1 LLKEGFSASCKGAPV
16 REAIAEYLAYL
27 RAERDASA
35 HTLRNYQS
43 DLEQFLAFVRERA
56 GEAEAP
62 RVEAVDHLTVRGFL
76 AWLHGRRASRATV
89 ARKLAALRSFFR
101 YLCREGRVRAN
112 PAELIRGPRL
122 PVRATPHLNVDE
134 AFQLLAAPAR
144 RPEAAPAS
152 KGAEGAELRRARDR
166 AILEVFYGAGLR
178 IGELVALDLPDLDLS
193 EGLTR
198 VRGKG
203 RKERV
208 VPLGSKAVEALTE
221 YLALRETLRSGR
233 RVSADDRAAL
243 FLNHRGGRLT
253 TRGVSQ
259 IVLRYLLS
267 SGVGKKITPHGLRH
281 SFATHLLDAGADLRA
296 IQELLGHARL
306 TTTQRYTHVGLDQV
320 LRVYDSAHPRARADR
335 RSP

>member
-1 LLKEGFSASCKGAPV
+1 MH
-16 REAIAEYLAYL
+16 EAIAEFLAYL

-35 HTLRNYQS
+35 HTLRNYQI
-43 DLEQFLAFVRERA
+43 DLEQFLAFARERTGA
-56 GEAEAP
+56 AEGP
-62 RVEAVDHLTVRGFL
+62 RVDAADHLMVRGFL
-76 AWLHGRRASRATV
+76 AWLHGRRASRATM

-101 YLCREGRVRAN
+101 FLCREGRVGAN
-112 PAELIRGPRL
+112 PAELVRGPRL
-122 PVRATPHLNVDE
+122 PVRTPPHLNVDE

-144 RPEAAPAS
+144 RPEAEPAS
-152 KGAEGAELRRARDR
+152 KGAGTALLRRTRDR

-178 IGELVALDLPDLDLS
+178 IGELVTLDLPDVDLA
-193 EGLTR
+193 EGLAR

-208 VPLGSKAVEALTE
+208 VPVGGKAVEALRE
-221 YLALRETLRSGR
+221 YLAVRETLRAGR
-233 RVSADDRAAL
+233 QVPAGDRAAL

-267 SGVGKKITPHGLRH
+267 SGVGKKVTPHGLRH

-320 LRVYDSAHPRARADR
+320 LRVYDRAHPRARADR
-335 RSP
+335 GTR

>member
-1 LLKEGFSASCKGAPV
+1 V
-16 REAIAEYLAYL
+16 REAIAEFLTYL

-35 HTLRNYQS
+35 HTLRNYQV

-56 GEAEAP
+56 ETATAP
-62 RVEAVDHLTVRGFL
+62 RIDAVDHLTVRGFL
-76 AWLHGRRASRATV
+76 AWLHGRRASRATM

-101 YLCREGRVRAN
+101 YLCREGHLRAN
-112 PAELIRGPRL
+112 PAELVRAPRL
-122 PVRATPHLNVDE
+122 PVRTTPHLNVDE

-144 RPEAAPAS
+144 RPEGEPAS
-152 KGAEGAELRRARDR
+152 KGAEAARRRRARDR

-178 IGELVALDLPDLDLS
+178 IGELVTLDLPDVDLG
-193 EGLTR
+193 EGLAR

-208 VPLGSKAVEALTE
+208 VPVGGQAVEALTE
-221 YLALRETLRSGR
+221 YLAVRETLRAGR
-233 RVSADDRAAL
+233 PVPAGDRAAL

-259 IVLRYLLS
+259 IVLRYLLG
-267 SGVGKKITPHGLRH
+267 SGVGKKVTPHGLRH

-320 LRVYDSAHPRARADR
+320 LRVYDRAHPRARIVR
-335 RSP
+335 GTP

>member
-1 LLKEGFSASCKGAPV
+1 M
-16 REAIAEYLAYL
+16 REAIAAFLGYL

-35 HTLRNYQS
+35 HTLRNYQI
-43 DLEQFLAFVRERA
+43 DLEQFLAFARERT
-56 GEAEAP
+56 GVAEGP
-62 RVEAVDHLTVRGFL
+62 RVDAVDHLMVRGFL
-76 AWLHGRRASRATV
+76 AWLHGRRASRATM

-101 YLCREGRVRAN
+101 FLCREGFARVN
-112 PAELIRGPRL
+112 PAELVRGPRL
-122 PVRATPHLNVDE
+122 PVRTTPHLNVDE

-144 RPEAAPAS
+144 RPEAEPAS
-152 KGAEGAELRRARDR
+152 KGAETALLRRTRDR

-178 IGELVALDLPDLDLS
+178 IGELVSLDQPDVDLG
-193 EGLTR
+193 EGLAR

-208 VPLGSKAVEALTE
+208 VPVGGKAVEALRE
-221 YLALRETLRSGR
+221 YLPVRETLRAGR
-233 RVSADDRAAL
+233 QVPAGDRAAL
-243 FLNHRGGRLT
+243 FLNHRGGRLS

-267 SGVGKKITPHGLRH
+267 SGVGKKVTPHGLRH

-306 TTTQRYTHVGLDQV
+306 ATTQRYTHVGMDQV
-320 LRVYDSAHPRARADR
+320 LRVYDRAHPRARTGR
-335 RSP
+335 GSP

>member
-1 LLKEGFSASCKGAPV
+1 MRAPV
-16 REAIAEYLAYL
+16 REAIAEFLGYL

-43 DLEQFLAFVRERA
+43 DLEQFLTFVRERTGAA
-56 GEAEAP
+56 GAP
-62 RVEAVDHLTVRGFL
+62 RPDAVDHLTVRGFL

-101 YLCREGRVRAN
+101 YLCREGRVKAN
-112 PAELIRGPRL
+112 PAELVRGPRL

-144 RPEAAPAS
+144 RPGAEAAS
-152 KGAEGAELRRARDR
+152 QGAEAAQLLRIRDR

-178 IGELVALDLPDLDLS
+178 IGELVGLDLPDVDLA
-193 EGLTR
+193 EGVAR

-208 VPLGSKAVEALTE
+208 VPVGGKAVEALGE
-221 YLALRETLRSGR
+221 YLAVRERLRAGR
-233 RVSADDRAAL
+233 PVPGGERAAL

-259 IVLRYLLS
+259 IVLRYLLG
-267 SGVGKKITPHGLRH
+267 SGVGKKVTPHGLRH

-306 TTTQRYTHVGLDQV
+306 ATTQRYTHVGLDQM
-320 LRVYDSAHPRARADR
+320 LSVYDRAHPRARAGR
-335 RSP
+335 GTP